1 MLGII
6 IYKGGKKMKRMHVL
20 GMVVLTALLSVSGTF
35 LIMKKND
42 ESENSKSAESDLTS
56 GQSISK
62 EHVKEEFV
70 STVDTNFGWE
80 NTTYSKKI
88 DEWKSGDEPF
98 IDNLMQEV
106 IQEMS
111 HQKIIA
117 DEKESSIMI
126 TPKRIELLLQMVEE
140 NKDGYEHSNK
150 YLDILNRWKQGDF
163 KSVDKDHNDMWFIQG
178 TKEGGI
184 ATGIST
190 KEQEKDYIFQVFSI
204 PIEKQS

>member
-1 MLGII
+1 
-6 IYKGGKKMKRMHVL
+6 MKRMHVL
-20 GMVVLTALLSVSGTF
+20 GIVVLTALLSVSGTF

-140 NKDGYEHSNK
+140 NKDGYEHSDK

>member
-1 MLGII
+1 
-6 IYKGGKKMKRMHVL
+6 MKRIHVL
-20 GMVVLTALLSVSGTF
+20 GIVVLTASLSISGTF
-35 LIMKKND
+35 LIMKKNF
-42 ESENSKSAESDLTS
+42 ENENSKSEESELTS

-62 EHVKEEFV
+62 EKDKKEFV

-80 NTTYSKKI
+80 NTTFSKRI
-88 DEWKSGDEPF
+88 DEWNSGDEPF
-98 IDNLMQEV
+98 IDNLIQEV

-126 TPKRIELLLQMVEE
+126 TPERIETILQMVEE
-140 NKDGYEHSNK
+140 NKDGYEHSDQ

-163 KSVDKDHNDMWFIQG
+163 KSVDKDHNVMWFTQG

-190 KEQEKDYIFQVFSI
+190 KEQEKDYIFQVFGI

>member
-1 MLGII
+1 
-6 IYKGGKKMKRMHVL
+6 MKRIHVL
-20 GMVVLTALLSVSGTF
+20 GIVVLTALLSISGTF
-35 LIMKKND
+35 LIMKKNY
-42 ESENSKSAESDLTS
+42 ENETSNSAESELDS

-62 EHVKEEFV
+62 EDDKKEFV

-80 NTTYSKKI
+80 NTTYSKRI

-126 TPKRIELLLQMVEE
+126 TTKRIETLLQIVEE
-140 NKDGYEHSNK
+140 NKDGYEHSEK

-184 ATGIST
+184 ATGIAT
-190 KEQEKDYIFQVFSI
+190 IEQEKDYIFQVFGI
-204 PIEKQS
+204 PVEKQS

>member
-1 MLGII
+1 
-6 IYKGGKKMKRMHVL
+6 MKRIHVI
-20 GMVVLTALLSVSGTF
+20 GIVVLTALLSISGTY
-35 LIMKKND
+35 LIMKKNYD
-42 ESENSKSAESDLTS
+42 NETSKNAESELDSS
-56 GQSISK
+56 QSISK
-62 EHVKEEFV
+62 ENDKKEFV

-80 NTTYSKKI
+80 NTTYSKRI

-106 IQEMS
+106 IQQMS

-126 TPKRIELLLQMVEE
+126 TPKRIETLMQIVEE
-140 NKDGYEHSNK
+140 NKDGYEHSDK

-184 ATGIST
+184 ATGIAT
-190 KEQEKDYIFQVFSI
+190 KEQEKDYIFQVFGI
-204 PIEKQS
+204 PVEKQS

>member
-1 MLGII
+1 
-6 IYKGGKKMKRMHVL
+6 MKRIHVI
-20 GMVVLTALLSVSGTF
+20 GIVVLTALLSISGTF
-35 LIMKKND
+35 LIMKKNYD
-42 ESENSKSAESDLTS
+42 NETSKNAESELDSS
-56 GQSISK
+56 QSISK
-62 EHVKEEFV
+62 ENDKKEFV

-80 NTTYSKKI
+80 NTTYSKRI

-106 IQEMS
+106 IQQMS

-126 TPKRIELLLQMVEE
+126 TPKRIETLMQIVEE
-140 NKDGYEHSNK
+140 NKDGYEHSDK

-184 ATGIST
+184 ATGIAT
-190 KEQEKDYIFQVFSI
+190 KEQEKDYIFQVFGI
-204 PIEKQS
+204 PVEKQS

>member
-1 MLGII
+1 MKRIHILGI
-6 IYKGGKKMKRMHVL
+6 
-20 GMVVLTALLSVSGTF
+20 VVLTALLSISGTF
-35 LIMKKND
+35 LIMKKNYENETSNSV
-42 ESENSKSAESDLTS
+42 ESELDS

-62 EHVKEEFV
+62 EDDKKEFV

-80 NTTYSKKI
+80 NTTYSKRF

-126 TPKRIELLLQMVEE
+126 T
-140 NKDGYEHSNK
+140 
-150 YLDILNRWKQGDF
+150 
-163 KSVDKDHNDMWFIQG
+163 
-178 TKEGGI
+178 TK
-184 ATGIST
+184 
-190 KEQEKDYIFQVFSI
+190 KN
-204 PIEKQS
+204 

>member
-1 MLGII
+1 
-6 IYKGGKKMKRMHVL
+6 MKRIHVL
-20 GMVVLTALLSVSGTF
+20 GIVVLTALLSISGTF
-35 LIMKKND
+35 LIMKKNY
-42 ESENSKSAESDLTS
+42 ENETSKSAESELDS

-62 EHVKEEFV
+62 EDDKKEFV

-80 NTTYSKKI
+80 NTTYSKRI

-126 TPKRIELLLQMVEE
+126 TPKRIETLMQIVEE
-140 NKDGYEHSNK
+140 NKDGYEHSDK
-150 YLDILNRWKQGDF
+150 YLEILNRWKQGDF

-184 ATGIST
+184 ATGIAT
-190 KEQEKDYIFQVFSI
+190 KEQEKDYIFQVFGI
-204 PIEKQS
+204 PVEKQS

>member
-1 MLGII
+1 
-6 IYKGGKKMKRMHVL
+6 MKFVHVL
-20 GMVVLTALLSVSGTF
+20 GIVVLTALLSIGGTF
-35 LIMKKND
+35 LIMNKNY
-42 ESENSKSAESDLTS
+42 ENENSKSAKRELTS
-56 GQSISK
+56 GQSIAK
-62 EHVKEEFV
+62 ENNKEKFV

-126 TPKRIELLLQMVEE
+126 TPERIETLLQMVEE
-140 NKDGYEHSNK
+140 NKDGYEHSDK

-163 KSVDKDHNDMWFIQG
+163 KMVDKDHNDMWFIQG

-184 ATGIST
+184 TTGIAT
-190 KEQEKDYIFQVFSI
+190 KEQEKDYIFQVFGI
-204 PIEKQS
+204 PIEKQN